1 MVTAAWSTLAT
12 SVSARAADAEARLG
26 VCDGTVLLVRTLFS
40 CVSDEPDASG
50 GADAETGTVGA
61 GRERTESGPTPDAG
75 DPDDE
80 GEGAFGEA
88 VPDVPVEP
96 GTPSVENVAFVF
108 LGVASTVALILHL
121 VSLIG

>member
-1 MVTAAWSTLAT
+1 MITVVTISGEQADRERYVERSSRAYLPMRSTLAT
-12 SVSARAADAEARLG
+12 ASAIPKSVTA
-26 VCDGTVLLVRTLFS
+26 
-40 CVSDEPDASG
+40 P
-50 GADAETGTVGA
+50 
-61 GRERTESGPTPDAG
+61 ESGPTPDAG